1 LLALWLQITAAAV
14 AGAKLAR
21 IDETHANPKAKF
33 QSLGEPQY
41 PTAAEL
47 TLLETASTVLWVP
60 LKGEAQFAAGSLTL
74 TVPANGLAVIDLA
87 L

>member
-1 LLALWLQITAAAV
+1 M

-33 QSLGEPQY
+33 QSLGQPEY

-47 TLLETASTVLWVP
+47 AQLETASTVIWEP
-60 LKGEAQFAAGSLTL
+60 LKGEAQFAAESLTL